1 MSARNRP
8 NIAHIYNP
16 QNQTNDELVAGFVVR
31 LKLFDK
37 LFRDIQSAPMD
48 RPEQHYL
55 VQGLRGMGKT
65 TLLRRIAIEVE
76 RTPDLAQRLIPIVF
90 NEEEYGIQSLADWW
104 EKTAEY
110 LAEQDHDFLET
121 SRALQAERDRH
132 DDERRLFDLL
142 TAALRQRGK
151 KLLLLVDNLGDILK
165 KLDGKEEKRLREILL
180 TSPDVRLIG
189 ATAVTLERFHDYN
202 HPFYDF
208 FKVLT
213 LGGLSQDEAKDL
225 FLKLGEAYRTE
236 AVQRIVKEQPG
247 RIEAIR
253 RLTGGVIRTM
263 VLLFE
268 ILAESDSGSVF
279 KDLQVLL
286 DRVTPLYKH
295 RMDDLPAQQQKI
307 VTELA
312 KAWDAASTKELAA
325 ATRLDSKVVSA
336 QLKQLVDSG
345 QVEKVSTG
353 TKNHLY
359 RLEERFFN
367 IWYLMRFGRKAD
379 QRVLWLVKFF
389 EAMFGAGS
397 EEMQERIEKHLAA
410 MEKGTLEPE
419 AAYYLTETFG
429 YLIIDRQTQDNLYK
443 QTKNYLETRNSLLHR
458 ELSESDLEIHEKV
471 KNSHSE
477 IDAELLIKK
486 LKHKTSSDYAFLAG
500 MAYLQRN
507 TKEAEENLIKNTKKI
522 SLISKETY
530 WRNILFSSEEI
541 YTGKKKNQALLGLL
555 IINSCLCNSQAKM
568 AEWVFAELVQKRS
581 GLKLFNKNYLP
592 MWAIITIGLVLSNNR
607 FTKVNFEMIEHVL
620 KNIYL
625 KDSFGLE
632 NTTAAESILS
642 LLLAKKQYHTVY
654 NYFQNEE
661 WQLKD
666 RFKPLYYAT
675 LHYLRDEYPTEYL
688 RMGPELKE
696 TVEEIIADVEQMAI
710 DYA

>member
-1 MSARNRP
+1 MSAPNRP

-31 LKLFDK
+31 LKLFNK
-37 LFRDIQSAPMD
+37 LFRDIQSAPMAK
-48 RPEQHYL
+48 PEQHYL
-55 VQGLRGMGKT
+55 IQGLRGMGKT

-76 RTPDLAQRLIPIVF
+76 RTPELAQRLIPIVF
-90 NEEEYGIQSLADWW
+90 NEEEYGIQSLTDWW

-110 LAEQDHDFLET
+110 LAEHDPSFLET
-121 SRALQAERDRH
+121 SRAIQAERDRH

-142 TAALRQRGK
+142 TAALRQRSK

-165 KLDGKEEKRLREILL
+165 KFDGKEEKRLREILL
-180 TSPDVRLIG
+180 TSPDLRLIG
-189 ATAVTLERFHDYN
+189 ATTVTLERFHDYN

-213 LGGLSQDEAKDL
+213 LSGLSQDEAKDL

-236 AVQRIVKEQPG
+236 AVQRIVQEQPG

-345 QVEKVSTG
+345 QVEKVNTG

-379 QRVLWLVKFF
+379 QRVHWLVKFF
-389 EAMFGAGS
+389 EAMFGVDTN
-397 EEMQERIEKHLAA
+397 ELQQRIEKHLSA
-410 MEKGTLEPE
+410 MEKGTIEPE
-419 AAYYLTETFG
+419 AALYLTETFG
-429 YLIIDRQTQDNLYK
+429 FLITDKENQDELYK
-443 QTKNYLETRNSLLHR
+443 KTKLYLQSKKSPLQK
-458 ELSESDLEIHEKV
+458 ELSQSDLEI
-471 KNSHSE
+471 
-477 IDAELLIKK
+477 
-486 LKHKTSSDYAFLAG
+486 
-500 MAYLQRN
+500 
-507 TKEAEENLIKNTKKI
+507 
-522 SLISKETY
+522 
-530 WRNILFSSEEI
+530 RNILTDCSDVNVFFNLLNKIKHKNVHDLIFMASFQYLMGDITEAEKYFMRSIPVVPIHKDFWSTIFSAAKSI
-541 YTGKKKNQALLGLL
+541 YRGRRKSRADLGLL
-555 IINSCLCNSQAKM
+555 ISISAFYTHQNKISSLVLAKALSKHLALKRINNTIVGTQMISTWIANNDFNQFIDEIMENILNNTFLEQETDLIDKLSI
-568 AEWVFAELVQKRS
+568 ESLT
-581 GLKLFNKNYLP
+581 KLF
-592 MWAIITIGLVLSNNR
+592 
-607 FTKVNFEMIEHVL
+607 
-620 KNIYL
+620 
-625 KDSFGLE
+625 
-632 NTTAAESILS
+632 
-642 LLLAKKQYHTVY
+642 LAKKQYHTVY
-654 NYFQNEE
+654 NYFQNEK

-675 LHYLRDEYPTEYL
+675 LHYLKDEYPTEYL

>member
-1 MSARNRP
+1 MSAPNRP

-31 LKLFDK
+31 LKLFNK
-37 LFRDIQSAPMD
+37 LFRDIQSAPMAK
-48 RPEQHYL
+48 PEQHYL
-55 VQGLRGMGKT
+55 IQGLRGMGKT

-76 RTPDLAQRLIPIVF
+76 RTPELAQRLIPIVF
-90 NEEEYGIQSLADWW
+90 NEEEYGIQSLTDWW

-110 LAEQDHDFLET
+110 LAEHDPSFLET
-121 SRALQAERDRH
+121 SRAIQAERDRH

-142 TAALRQRGK
+142 TAALRQRSK

-165 KLDGKEEKRLREILL
+165 KFDGKEEKRLREILL
-180 TSPDVRLIG
+180 TSPDLRLIG
-189 ATAVTLERFHDYN
+189 ATTVTLERFHDYN

-213 LGGLSQDEAKDL
+213 LSGLSQDEAKDL

-236 AVQRIVKEQPG
+236 AVQRIVQEQPG

-345 QVEKVSTG
+345 QVEKVNTG

-389 EAMFGAGS
+389 EAMFGVDTN
-397 EEMQERIEKHLAA
+397 ELQQRIEKHLSA
-410 MEKGTLEPE
+410 MEKGTIEPE
-419 AAYYLTETFG
+419 AALYLTETFG
-429 YLIIDRQTQDNLYK
+429 FLITDKENQDELYK
-443 QTKNYLETRNSLLHR
+443 KTKLYLQSKKSPLQK
-458 ELSESDLEIHEKV
+458 ELSQSDLEI
-471 KNSHSE
+471 
-477 IDAELLIKK
+477 
-486 LKHKTSSDYAFLAG
+486 
-500 MAYLQRN
+500 
-507 TKEAEENLIKNTKKI
+507 
-522 SLISKETY
+522 
-530 WRNILFSSEEI
+530 RNILTDCSDVNVFFNLLNKIKHKNVHDLIFMASFQYLMGDITEAEKYFMRSIPVVPIHKDFWSTIFSAAKSI
-541 YTGKKKNQALLGLL
+541 YRGRRKSRADLGLL
-555 IINSCLCNSQAKM
+555 ISISAFYTHQNKISSLVLAKALSKHLALKRINNTIVGTQMISTWIANNDFNQFIDEIMENILNNTFLEQETDLIDKLSI
-568 AEWVFAELVQKRS
+568 ESLT
-581 GLKLFNKNYLP
+581 KLF
-592 MWAIITIGLVLSNNR
+592 
-607 FTKVNFEMIEHVL
+607 
-620 KNIYL
+620 
-625 KDSFGLE
+625 
-632 NTTAAESILS
+632 
-642 LLLAKKQYHTVY
+642 LAKKQYHTVY
-654 NYFQNEE
+654 NYFQNEK

-675 LHYLRDEYPTEYL
+675 LHYLKDEYPTEYL

>member
-1 MSARNRP
+1 MSAPNRP

-55 VQGLRGMGKT
+55 IQGLRGMGKT
-65 TLLRRIAIEVE
+65 TLLRRLAIEVE
-76 RTPDLAQRLIPIVF
+76 RTPELAQRLIPIVF

-110 LAEQDHDFLET
+110 LAEHDPDFLET
-121 SRALQAERDRH
+121 SRAIQAERDRH
-132 DDERRLFDLL
+132 DDERRLFDQL

-180 TSPDVRLIG
+180 TSPDIRLIG

-236 AVQRIVKEQPG
+236 AVQRIVQEQPG

-389 EAMFGAGS
+389 EAMFGAGT
-397 EEMQERIEKHLAA
+397 EEMQERIEKHLTA
-410 MEKGTLEPE
+410 MDKGTIEPE
-419 AAYYLTETFG
+419 AALYLTETFG
-429 YLIIDRQTQDNLYK
+429 YLIKDKNSQDTLYRK
-443 QTKNYLETRNSLLHR
+443 TRKYLENKSSILHKDLSMSDV
-458 ELSESDLEIHEKV
+458 ELYYLFENCKTNNEGIEIMKKV
-471 KNSHSE
+471 KVKSIDDYLFLASASYLLDNMK
-477 IDAELLIKK
+477 DAEEFFIK
-486 LKHKTSSDYAFLAG
+486 SIPDNI
-500 MAYLQRN
+500 QEDN
-507 TKEAEENLIKNTKKI
+507 P
-522 SLISKETY
+522 TY
-530 WRNILFSSEEI
+530 WTVVFSYSKLI
-541 YTGKKKNQALLGLL
+541 YSGKTKTRALLGLL
-555 IINSCLCNSQAKM
+555 ISVGCFICRQSKVAGSVLAKSL
-568 AEWVFAELVQKRS
+568 VTHRGRVILNQELVSIMMVSTWVADNHFRKEVFEIVENLLS
-581 GLKLFNKNYLP
+581 FYHENTEEDYYYSLVIESLFKLF
-592 MWAIITIGLVLSNNR
+592 LS
-607 FTKVNFEMIEHVL
+607 
-620 KNIYL
+620 
-625 KDSFGLE
+625 
-632 NTTAAESILS
+632 
-642 LLLAKKQYHTVY
+642 KKQYHVLHK
-654 NYFQNEE
+654 YFQKSE
-661 WQLKD
+661 WRLKD

-675 LHYLRDEYPTEYL
+675 LHYLKDEYPTEYL